1 MSRIFLVC
9 CLAVSLFALTASAGE
24 WTGYIS
30 ESHCGAKHMDG
41 SDAAAKCVKSCVR
54 GGAKLSF
61 VTEDKK
67 VIPIANPS
75 AVKEAQYGRK
85 VKVTG
90 EMSGDSLTVNTID
103 LAD

>member
-1 MSRIFLVC
+1 MRGARILHRTPQRGV
-9 CLAVSLFALTASAGE
+9 LGPDRQTLTGLR
-24 WTGYIS
+24 S